1 MTPKKRHLLDILRDE
16 ESRKDSTQGS
26 AQNSSVQR
34 KRALVPSDAAIRP
47 KISFKI
53 VALVFAASV
62 VFLFSYKFAGNSPDV
77 ENARYCVVARE
88 FNSQNLELA
97 RKLGAKLVSLGYT
110 VKLAQRQV
118 SSTEVDF
125 ELYVGDQPSE
135 AALSE
140 TLAKLQA
147 LTLDGLGG
155 ASPFSE
161 ARIKPLSKN

>member
-16 ESRKDSTQGS
+16 ESRRDS
-26 AQNSSVQR
+26 AQESAPNPIVQR
-34 KRALVPSDAAIRP
+34 KSVVVLSRSAIRP
-47 KISFKI
+47 KMSAKV
-53 VALVFAASV
+53 VALIFAAAV
-62 VFLFSYKFAGNSPDV
+62 VFFFSYKFADSSPDV
-77 ENARYCVVARE
+77 ENVRYCVVAGK
-88 FNSQNLELA
+88 FKSQDLELA
-97 RKLGAKLVSLGYT
+97 RKLGAKLVSLGYN

-155 ASPFSE
+155 ASPFSD

>member
-1 MTPKKRHLLDILRDE
+1 MTPKKRYLLDILRDE
-16 ESRKDSTQGS
+16 ESRRDS
-26 AQNSSVQR
+26 AQESPPNPIVQR
-34 KRALVPSDAAIRP
+34 KRVVVPSRSAIRP
-47 KISFKI
+47 KMSAKV
-53 VALVFAASV
+53 VALIFAAV
-62 VFLFSYKFAGNSPDV
+62 VFFFSYKFADSSPDV
-77 ENARYCVVARE
+77 ENVRYCVVAGK
-88 FNSQNLELA
+88 FKSQDLELA
-97 RKLGAKLVSLGYT
+97 RKLGAKLVGLGYN

-155 ASPFSE
+155 ASPFSD

>member
-1 MTPKKRHLLDILRDE
+1 MTPKKRHLLDILRDNE
-16 ESRKDSTQGS
+16 MRDGSTEGS
-26 AQNSSVQR
+26 GSQQKTS
-34 KRALVPSDAAIRP
+34 LVPSDAAIRP

-62 VFLFSYKFAGNSPDV
+62 VFLFSYNLAGNSPDV

-88 FNSQNLELA
+88 FNSQDLELA

-155 ASPFSE
+155 ASPFSD
-161 ARIKPLSKN
+161 ALIKPLSKN